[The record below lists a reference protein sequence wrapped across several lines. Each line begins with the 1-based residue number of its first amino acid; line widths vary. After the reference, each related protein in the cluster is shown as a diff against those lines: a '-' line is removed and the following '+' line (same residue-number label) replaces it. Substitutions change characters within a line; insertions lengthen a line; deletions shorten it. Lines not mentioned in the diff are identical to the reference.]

1 MDDRPTEYP
10 ITQRVDEPIGLTAKG
25 VTEARPRDLIVRF
38 IAGAI
43 TSIVAGAI
51 TLAAGS
57 RAGGILLAFPAI
69 LAASLTLIEEQ
80 EDGHEAREDSRGAVL
95 GGCGMFAFAA
105 VVALALGKLP
115 GAVALVLATVAWTI
129 VAVGG
134 YMLIWRR
141 RSR

>member
-1 MDDRPTEYP
+1 MNDRASEYP
-10 ITQRVDEPIGLTAKG
+10 ITQRVDEPIKLTAKG
-25 VTEARPRDLIVRF
+25 ITEARPRDLIVRF
-38 IAGAI
+38 VAGAI

-69 LAASLTLIEEQ
+69 LAASMTLIEEQ

-95 GGCGMFAFAA
+95 GGCGMLAFAA
-105 VVALALGKLP
+105 VVALTLGTLP
-115 GAVALVLATVAWTI
+115 GAASLALASVAWTV

-141 RSR
+141 RSP